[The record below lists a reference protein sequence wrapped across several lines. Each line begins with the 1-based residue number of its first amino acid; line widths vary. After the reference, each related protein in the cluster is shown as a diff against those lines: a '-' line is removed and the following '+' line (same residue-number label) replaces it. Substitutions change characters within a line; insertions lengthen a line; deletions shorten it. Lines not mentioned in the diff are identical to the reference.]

1 MPTLSPEDVFRIRT
15 IRDAVRASPPTA
27 HGNRFAL
34 VFASDR
40 ADGKWNRVFLA
51 SLDKDGGVRL
61 AEMRPNDRQPGKVT
75 LREVTVNGRLWGN
88 YSAALALT
96 QYKKIEAVSLDISY
110 DNAREFFL

>member
-40 ADGKWNRVFLA
+40 VDGKWNRVFLA
-51 SLDKDGGVRL
+51 SLDKDGGVVL
-61 AEMRPNDRQPGKVT
+61 AEMRPNDGQPGKPTPGRPT
-75 LREVTVNGRLWGN
+75 LRQVGIGT
-88 YSAALALT
+88 LT
-96 QYKKIEAVSLDISY
+96 QYKKIEAVPLDISR
-110 DNAREFFL
+110 DSAPEDFWRVANL